1 MELKTLFSP
10 MNIGKCTIPNR
21 TVVPAMVA
29 NMCPD
34 NGKASEQYI
43 RYHEEKAKG
52 GWGLII
58 TEDYRVN
65 PNAGGYPHICGL
77 WDESQIESHKRFTDI
92 IHQYESKV
100 FCQIYH
106 AGRQA
111 NHFVNGGVQP
121 MSASPIADAW
131 NKEVPHEL
139 TTAEAE
145 QIVRD
150 FGVTAGNAKKA
161 GFDGIEIHAAHGY
174 LIHQFLSPNCN
185 HRIDKYGGSYI
196 NRVRFLQEIV
206 AACREAV
213 GPDFPIMVRI
223 SAEENSEGGNKF
235 HETRMTLKL
244 LEEWGVDAIHLSTG
258 MYGVFS
264 SMGIVASHFQHH
276 GWTQDFAAEAKKF
289 LHIPV
294 VTVGRVAEPYMA
306 EDILASGKAD
316 FVAMGRESLTDP
328 HWPNKAKNGC
338 LNDIR
343 HCIGCLQGCTASTYQ
358 GVPLYCV
365 INPELGHEFEYDYS
379 RVAEPKTVYVAGAG
393 VAGMEAARAA
403 AIKGHNVELFE
414 AKDTVGGQFVSAAYP
429 PYKGDYANYTGW
441 LWREIN
447 KYENIKI
454 HLNTPLTREMVI
466 GAKPDKVIIAT
477 GAKGIVP
484 NIPGIDNPK
493 VVMAE
498 DALLGKK
505 DVGMNILIAGGGMVG
520 SETAAFFGMQ
530 CKSKVAIIEMRE
542 AIAMDMEAGMRD
554 DLKTVLRH
562 EFVEIICNTSI
573 AGITDE
579 GALIKQGDEIK
590 LYPCDTVIMAIGTR
604 SDNRLAEELADCG
617 VETVVV
623 GDAVKARQITQAT
636 REGFIAGLNA

>member
-10 MNIGKCTIPNR
+10 MKIGSCTIPNR

-58 TEDYRVN
+58 TENYRVN
-65 PNAGGYPHICGL
+65 PTAGGYPHICGL
-77 WDESQIESHKRFTDI
+77 WDESQIESHKRFTDT

-121 MSASPIADAW
+121 MSCSPIADAW
-131 NKEVPHEL
+131 NKEIPREL
-139 TTAEAE
+139 TTEEVE

-150 FGVTAGNAKKA
+150 FANTASNAKKA

-185 HRIDKYGGSYI
+185 HRIDKYGGSYD
-196 NRVRFLQEIV
+196 NRVRILQEVI
-206 AACREAV
+206 AMCREAV
-213 GPDFPIMVRI
+213 GPDFPIMVRL
-223 SAEENSEGGNKF
+223 SAEENSEGGRRF
-235 HETRMTLKL
+235 HETRMILRQ

-264 SMGIVASHFQHH
+264 SVGIVASHFQHH
-276 GWTQDFAAEAKKF
+276 GWNQDFAAEAKK
-289 LHIPV
+289 LVHIPI
-294 VTVGRVAEPYMA
+294 VTVGRIAEPRMA

-328 HWPNKAKNGC
+328 HWPSKAKHG
-338 LNDIR
+338 LYNDIR

-379 RVAEPKTVYVAGAG
+379 KASSPKTIYIAGAG

-403 AIKGHNVELFE
+403 AIKGHHVELFE
-414 AKDTVGGQFVSAAYP
+414 AKDTVGGQFVSASYP

-441 LWREIN
+441 LWREMQ
-447 KYENIKI
+447 KHENIHV
-454 HLNTPLTREMVI
+454 HLNTALTRDMVMS
-466 GAKPDKVIIAT
+466 AKPDKVIIAT
-477 GAKGIVP
+477 GAAGIVP
-484 NIPGIDNPK
+484 KIPGIDNSK

-505 DVGMNILIAGGGMVG
+505 EVGMNVLIAGGGMVG
-520 SETAAFFGMQ
+520 AEAAAFFGMQ
-530 CKSKVAIIEMRE
+530 CIIEMRD
-542 AIAMDMEAGMRD
+542 AIAMDMEAGIRD
-554 DLKTVLRH
+554 DLKTTLRH
-562 EFVEIICNTSI
+562 LFVEVMCRTSI

-579 GALIKQGDEIK
+579 GALLKQGDEVR
-590 LYPCDTVIMAIGTR
+590 LFPCDTVIIAIGTR
-604 SDNRLAEELADCG
+604 SNNKLEQELQDCG
-617 VETVVV
+617 IETVVV
-623 GDAVKARQITQAT
+623 GDAVKARQITQAS
-636 REGFIAGLNA
+636 REGFLAGLNA